1 MVNIVGGMNKKP
13 TASQLKRIQEFQKSV
28 TPSGMSYQQ
37 YVASMQ
43 SPQTP
48 WDIEQQSIRSG
59 GGGDM
64 DYELDMA
71 FQNYQNGWGNKA
83 NAAWLNQSDG
93 KGGLNS
99 DWYNPDMTRTDYA
112 GQFAPSLAQQRATL
126 SPMEQQRQAMLSGNK
141 ALPMQAAPMMQT
153 AAPMQQPGMDPATAP
168 SREAAP
174 IVSRKKMSMFGNGKE
189 KFTRQRRIRG
199 LE

>member
-1 MVNIVGGMNKKP
+1 MNQKP
-13 TASQLKRIQEFQKSV
+13 TAAQLKRIQDFQKSV
-28 TPSGMSYQQ
+28 TPTGMTYQQ

-43 SPQTP
+43 APQTP

-71 FQNYQNGWGNKA
+71 FQNYQNGWGPAA

-99 DWYNPDMTRTDYA
+99 DWYNADMTRTDYA
-112 GQFAPSLAQQRATL
+112 GQFAPSLAQQRSTMSL
-126 SPMEQQRQAMLSGNK
+126 QEQQRQAMLSGNK
-141 ALPMQAAPMMQT
+141 ALPMQQRAAPMAQSV
-153 AAPMQQPGMDPATAP
+153 APMPHPGLSQANAP
-168 SREAAP
+168 SRVAAP
-174 IVSRKKMSMFGNGKE
+174 IATRKKMSMFGNGKE
-189 KFTRQRRIRG
+189 KFARQRRIRG